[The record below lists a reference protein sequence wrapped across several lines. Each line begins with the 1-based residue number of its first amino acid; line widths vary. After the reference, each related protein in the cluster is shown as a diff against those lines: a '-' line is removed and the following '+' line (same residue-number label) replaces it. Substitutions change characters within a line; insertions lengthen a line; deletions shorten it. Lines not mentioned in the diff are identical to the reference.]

1 MTAMPPPALM
11 EPEDL
16 LLMPDGERY
25 ELIDGIPKE
34 RGMGMKSSRVS
45 GLLLT
50 ALNVHITPVNLGRAY
65 PAQAGYRCFP
75 GRPRTVRYP
84 DVSFISIARMPDD
97 ADPDGF
103 CIIAP
108 DLAVE
113 VVSPNDEFEEVET
126 KIGEY
131 RSAGVS
137 LIWIVSPIS
146 RTVMIR
152 RLDRTCA
159 ELDETGTL
167 SGEGVV
173 PGFQVKV
180 ADLFV

>member
-1 MTAMPPPALM
+1 MTAMPPPVLLD
-11 EPEDL
+11 PDDL

-34 RGMGMKSSRVS
+34 REMGMKSSRVA

-50 ALNVHITPVNLGRAY
+50 AINNHIFPTNLGRAY

-84 DVSFISIARMPDD
+84 DVSFISIIRMPNDP
-97 ADPDGF
+97 DPDGF
-103 CIIAP
+103 CVVAP

-113 VVSPNDEFEEVET
+113 VVSPNDTFEEVET

-131 RSAGVS
+131 RAAGVP
-137 LIWIVSPIS
+137 LVWTVSPIA

-152 RLDRTCA
+152 RLDRTCT
-159 ELDETGTL
+159 ELGETGTL
-167 SGEGVV
+167 SGEDVI
-173 PGFQVKV
+173 PGFEVKV
-180 ADLFV
+180 ADLFI